1 MSFFSLVLI
10 AFGLSVDAFAASV
23 GRGAVVERP
32 HFGLALR
39 TGLVFGFVEALTPI
53 AGWCLGAAFSTLVE
67 SVDHW
72 IAFALLLAV
81 GGRTLAAG
89 LSRAED
95 APKAPSGLIG
105 LIATAIGT
113 SLDAMA
119 VGVSLALLEVDIV
132 QAALVIGAT
141 TTVMTTFGMCCGKLI
156 GERIGRGAEVGAGV
170 TLILIG
176 CGILAQHLVVG

>member
-1 MSFFSLVLI
+1 MTFLSLLLV

-53 AGWCLGAAFSTLVE
+53 AGWCLGAAFSTFVE

-95 APKAPSGLIG
+95 EPNKAGGIVGLV
-105 LIATAIGT
+105 ATAVGT

-119 VGVSLALLEVDIV
+119 VGVSLALLDVDIV
-132 QAALVIGAT
+132 EAALVIGAT
-141 TTVMTTFGMCCGKLI
+141 TTVMTTFGMFCGKLI

-176 CGILAQHLVVG
+176 CGILVQHLVAG

>member
-1 MSFFSLVLI
+1 MSLLSLVLI

-32 HFGLALR
+32 HLGLALR

-67 SVDHW
+67 TVDHW
-72 IAFALLLAV
+72 IAFALLVAV

-89 LSRAED
+89 LSRAADE
-95 APKAPSGLIG
+95 PRRSGGVVG
-105 LIATAIGT
+105 LVLTAVGT

-119 VGVSLALLEVDIV
+119 VGVTFALLDTDIV
-132 QAALVIGAT
+132 EAALVIGAT
-141 TTVMTTFGMCCGKLI
+141 TFVMTTLGMCCGKVI
-156 GERIGRGAEVGAGV
+156 GQRIGRGAEVGAGV

-176 CGILAQHLVVG
+176 CGILFQHLTA